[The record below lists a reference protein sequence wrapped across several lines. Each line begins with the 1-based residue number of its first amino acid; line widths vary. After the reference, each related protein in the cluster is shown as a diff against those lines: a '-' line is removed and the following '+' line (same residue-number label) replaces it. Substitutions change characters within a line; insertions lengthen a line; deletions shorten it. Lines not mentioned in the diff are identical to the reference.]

1 MKIKVPMTFG
11 IAMFLL
17 AGCATTTEYGR
28 KIGSWVGQGVDSLV
42 STLGIPSSTEPL
54 ADGGK
59 IVSYEQKV
67 EPLAHPVDASS
78 TPSSEATPQATP
90 VRSEA
95 IPNLPT
101 DTRVVSCTT
110 RYRADSSGVIRSWTL
125 DGEGCKANEQ
135 APTAKK

>member
-1 MKIKVPMTFG
+1 MTIKVPMTLG
-11 IAMFLL
+11 ITMFLL
-17 AGCATTTEYGR
+17 AGCATTTEYGK

-67 EPLAHPVDASS
+67 EPLAHPEDAPSTSQSDASPQI
-78 TPSSEATPQATP
+78 TPARVEAAT
-90 VRSEA
+90 
-95 IPNLPT
+95 IPPI

-125 DGEGCKANEQ
+125 DGEGCKAYEQ
-135 APTAKK
+135 APSPKK